1 MSIAPIEFLRFEEVK
16 VKEVDQKSDESD
28 WKYWNSAEHDTD
40 DHTTVAR
47 DYAAPK
53 ILGSTAQFIFKCTCH
68 TELSAEVMITSAI
81 LTLFALCKGI
91 QHGNDAIAEIPWGL
105 SR

>member
-1 MSIAPIEFLRFEEVK
+1 
-16 VKEVDQKSDESD
+16 
-28 WKYWNSAEHDTD
+28 
-40 DHTTVAR
+40 
-47 DYAAPK
+47 
-53 ILGSTAQFIFKCTCH
+53 
-68 TELSAEVMITSAI
+68 LSAEVMITSAI